1 MNETLEDQVRRIIA
15 GFVNVPPAQLSAEAL
30 LTEHAS
36 WDSFQQLSLV
46 LELESRFGVHLRPE
60 HIEQMQSL
68 GSVVK
73 VLDSR
78 LSIRL

>member
-30 LTEHAS
+30 LTEHDG